1 MLDVVSQ
8 ERLLD
13 PSESWYTVP
22 AWSLLRPRKVLGRR
36 DLPLL
41 SVYREHGVIFKDS
54 RDDNHNRDA
63 RDIEVYQEARPGD
76 VVINKM
82 KAWQGSAA
90 VSKIHGLVSP
100 DYLVMEFTRR
110 SEVAPHFF
118 HYLLRSDALKA
129 EYAKRA
135 YGVRPSQWRL
145 MYDDFRSICLR
156 FPSREAQEAIC
167 DYLNRKTAAIDALI
181 EKKQK
186 LVELLA
192 EKQRSVVDNQLW
204 QDEAC
209 NKEVQLVYLVSLLSG
224 FAAQSEHFSREDRDI
239 RLLRGVNISPNGLR
253 WDDVVRWPARE
264 AGKLKRYLMRPG
276 DIVLGMDRPWIS
288 DGLRIATIQEQD
300 CPCLLVQRVAR
311 LRVGAHLSSRYLK
324 MALQSKRFQSH
335 LEPETTGVSVPHISG
350 EQILSFR
357 VPLPSLER
365 QDSISASL
373 CSEISKLEELI
384 RKVVDQICRLQE
396 YRQSLITAAVT
407 GQLEIPEEPQE

>member
-1 MLDVVSQ
+1 LLADLQRVVPPTNAEGVRTIVEAGDILVSITADIGSVGIVPEGLGSAYVSQ
-8 ERLLD
+8 HLALVRLNHRLVDPRFVAYSLSSKVSQRYLEESMQGGTKAGLNLD
-13 PSESWYTVP
+13 DV
-22 AWSLLRPRKVLGRR
+22 R
-36 DLPLL
+36 DLPIHLPQL
-41 SVYREHGVIFKDS
+41 
-54 RDDNHNRDA
+54 
-63 RDIEVYQEARPGD
+63 VYQK
-76 VVINKM
+76 VI
-82 KAWQGSAA
+82 S
-90 VSKIHGLVSP
+90 S
-100 DYLVMEFTRR
+100 YL
-110 SEVAPHFF
+110 
-118 HYLLRSDALKA
+118 D
-129 EYAKRA
+129 
-135 YGVRPSQWRL
+135 
-145 MYDDFRSICLR
+145 
-156 FPSREAQEAIC
+156 
-167 DYLNRKTAAIDALI
+167 RKTAAIDALI